1 MGFKDVVFKKRK
13 AFKNVLLWGLGR
25 WLRDK
30 VFAISCADW
39 SSDLKNSQKRQAWQ
53 PSCNPSALETEAA
66 DKQQGRLASSIADS
80 VSSGFS
86 ETASVSKVQN
96 DARRYPLVPDT
107 YMNSALHTMT
117 PTNTN
122 MCIHTYTMSIVTDTD

>member
-1 MGFKDVVFKKRK
+1 M
-13 AFKNVLLWGLGR
+13 
-25 WLRDK
+25 
-30 VFAISCADW
+30 FAVSRADW

-86 ETASVSKVQN
+86 ETASVNEGQN
-96 DARRYPLVPDT
+96 DPRRYPLVTDT
-107 YMNSALHTMT
+107 YMDSALHTIT
-117 PTNTN
+117 LTQIQT
-122 MCIHTYTMSIVTDTD
+122 CLYTHTQCLLLQIQTK